1 MVPVIQ
7 LGQIRERL
15 SVGHR
20 HAAPS
25 GGVPTVYYAY
35 DTDCAPIATSV
46 DLSKDGTQLAFIT
59 GASGS
64 PVSLVVWSSYGRR
77 NRFAANARH
86 YRG

>member
-1 MVPVIQ
+1 VVPVIQ

-64 PVSLVVWSSYGRR
+64 PASLVVLRT
-77 NRFAANARH
+77 AK
-86 YRG
+86 